1 MNLPELRFK
10 KYTKVWDKKN
20 LLELS
25 DGGFTNGVFNDPSK
39 VGRGYKL
46 VNVLDMYIEST
57 IDEDRLSL
65 VDIPEAEFN
74 KNKVET
80 GDIFF
85 TRSSLV
91 KEGIAHSNTYLGNS
105 QDITF
110 DGHLIRLRPKKD
122 LINSSFLNYLLKTS
136 KARSQLIKRGKTAT
150 MTTIGQ
156 ADIASVEVLLPA
168 KEEQTKIASFLTAVD
183 EKIAQI
189 TQKCELIA
197 HYKKGVMQQIFSQEL
212 RFKDDDGKAFPE
224 WHEKCLSSLGSSF
237 NGLTGKSGDDF
248 GIGMPYVTYKQI
260 FDSSTI
266 DTNKFSLVKISD
278 NERQNKVQYGD
289 VFFTTS
295 SETPEEVGFCSA
307 LLAHVKDVYL
317 NSFCFGYRIKSFE
330 ALEPNFA
337 RFLFK
342 SPSFRRDVIKLAQ
355 GSTRY
360 NISKTSFMEI
370 TIQLPCIKEQSKI
383 ANFFTVIDD
392 KLTHTQNQLAA
403 AKQYKQGLLQ
413 QMFV

>member
-1 MNLPELRFK
+1 MSVPELRFK
-10 KYTKVWDKKN
+10 EYTKVWDKKN

-46 VNVLDMYIEST
+46 VNVLDMYIESN

-91 KEGIAHSNTYLGNS
+91 KEGIAYSNTYLGNS

-110 DGHLIRLRPKKD
+110 DGHLIRLRPRKD

-156 ADIASVEVLLPA
+156 ADISSVEILLPA
-168 KEEQTKIASFLTAVD
+168 KEEQTKIANFLTAVD
-183 EKIAQI
+183 EKI
-189 TQKCELIA
+189 TQLTHKCELLA
-197 HYKKGVMQQIFSQEL
+197 QHKKGVMQQIYSQEL
-212 RFKDDDGKAFPE
+212 RFKDNDGQNFPHWEPTRLNQIAFIVGGGTPDTIVNFYWNGNIQWFTPTE
-224 WHEKCLSSLGSSF
+224 LKTKYLSKSLRTISEQGLKNSSAKILPAGTLLLSSRATVGEVSIAM
-237 NGLTGKSGDDF
+237 NECA
-248 GIGMPYVTYKQI
+248 
-260 FDSSTI
+260 
-266 DTNKFSLVKISD
+266 TNQGFQSLIV
-278 NERQNKVQYGD
+278 NESNHNEFVYYWILNNKK
-289 VFFTTS
+289 
-295 SETPEEVGFCSA
+295 A
-307 LLAHVKDVYL
+307 LLEKA
-317 NSFCFGYRIKSFE
+317 S
-330 ALEPNFA
+330 
-337 RFLFK
+337 
-342 SPSFRRDVIKLAQ
+342 
-355 GSTRY
+355 GSTFLE
-360 NISKTSFMEI
+360 ISKREI
-370 TIQLPCIKEQSKI
+370 DKLVMQRPTKKEQIKI
-383 ANFFTVIDD
+383 ANFLAAIDD
-392 KLTHTQNQLAA
+392 KLKHTQDQLAA